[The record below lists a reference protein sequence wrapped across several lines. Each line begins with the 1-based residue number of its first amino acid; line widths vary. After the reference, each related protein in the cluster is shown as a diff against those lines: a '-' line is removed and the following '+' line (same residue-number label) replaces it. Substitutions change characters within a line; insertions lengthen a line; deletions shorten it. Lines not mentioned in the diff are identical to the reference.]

1 MFTIN
6 LCRRYPEEQLQE
18 LRNYISGMARFW
30 VDRNYGETMM
40 RTAGP
45 ERRRHLEQVM
55 ANDGHLAELS
65 REAREKMAEPAR
77 GDSVGGWRGVRG

>member
-6 LCRRYPEEQLQE
+6 LCQRYPENKLQD
-18 LRNYISGMARFW
+18 LRDYVSGMARFW
-30 VDRNYGETMM
+30 VDRNYGEIMM

-45 ERRRHLEQVM
+45 ERRTHLEQVM

-65 REAREKMAEPAR
+65 RKARETMPEPSR
-77 GDSVGGWRGVRG
+77 G